1 MGQYLAL
8 QYGKTGLTDQSK
20 HYTSRMGVKNPPENK
35 TLASLLSAYT
45 QAVSEDGSCEYPWG
59 NRAGCR
65 QSLRH
70 FP

>member
-1 MGQYLAL
+1 MGF
-8 QYGKTGLTDQSK
+8 
-20 HYTSRMGVKNPPENK
+20 KNPPENK

-65 QSLRH
+65 QSLNISRKLVG
-70 FP
+70 FVDAFGVPVCPV